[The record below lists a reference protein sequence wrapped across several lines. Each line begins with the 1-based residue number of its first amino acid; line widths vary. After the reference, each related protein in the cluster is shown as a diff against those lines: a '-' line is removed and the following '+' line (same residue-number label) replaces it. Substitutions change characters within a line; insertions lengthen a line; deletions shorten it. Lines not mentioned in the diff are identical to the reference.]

1 MQNTGWHFKFG
12 VPGGGAGVAIA
23 KKEDEMQRRMVDM
36 EYPDT
41 VRAHTA
47 LCVFSAVR
55 RISLCCAAVDL
66 PHHDRLAL

>member
-1 MQNTGWHFKFG
+1 M
-12 VPGGGAGVAIA
+12 AIA

-41 VRAHTA
+41 VCAHTA